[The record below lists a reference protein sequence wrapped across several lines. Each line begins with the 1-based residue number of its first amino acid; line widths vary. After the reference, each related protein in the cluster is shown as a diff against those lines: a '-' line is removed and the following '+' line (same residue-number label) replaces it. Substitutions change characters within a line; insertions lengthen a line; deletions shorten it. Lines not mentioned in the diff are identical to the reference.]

1 MPSAGVIAALVDDDV
16 EVDPVLHDDEI
27 PIDLGLVRKLVDTE
41 FPQYAGLPLRRLGAS
56 GSTNALFRLGDDLL
70 VRLPRQ
76 PGNGA
81 VIEKEQR
88 WAAEFGPLLPVDVP
102 QILAIGQP
110 ARGYGEQW
118 SIVGWLAGEHPAAC
132 GPDEPPSR
140 QRAQLAVDLADV
152 IIALRGAPMS
162 DAAAHDPT
170 LRGYRGGALAGIDDW
185 TRTSI
190 EQCRSIAGFDLDLD
204 LALAVWEDALE
215 LPGAY
220 EPGPD
225 GWYHGD
231 LVAENLLV
239 TDGRLSAVIDFGVG
253 IGDPTIDLHG
263 AWEIF
268 DQPAREVFRER
279 LGAGE
284 AEWLRGRAWA
294 LGLALGTFT
303 YYWHTMPGRRADRL
317 MMARN
322 ILADAH

>member
-1 MPSAGVIAALVDDDV
+1 MT
-16 EVDPVLHDDEI
+16 VLHDDEI

-41 FPQYAGLPLRRLGAS
+41 FPQYAELPLRRLGAS
-56 GSTNALFRLGDDLL
+56 GSTNALFRLGDHLL
-70 VRLPRQ
+70 VRVPRQ

-88 WAAEFGPLLPVDVP
+88 WAGEFGPRLPVRVP
-102 QILAIGQP
+102 QIVAIGRP
-110 ARGYGEQW
+110 GHGYSERW
-118 SIVGWLAGEHPAAC
+118 SIVGWLPGEHPTVC
-132 GPDEPPSR
+132 GPAESPSL
-140 QRAQLAVDLADV
+140 QRAQLAVDLAEV
-152 IIALRGAPMS
+152 IIALRSAPMP
-162 DAAAHDPT
+162 DAAAQDPA
-170 LRGYRGGALAGIDDW
+170 LRGYRGDALAGIDDW
-185 TRTSI
+185 TRSSI
-190 EQCRSIAGFDLDLD
+190 ERCRSIAGFDLDLD

-220 EPGPD
+220 EAGPD
-225 GWYHGD
+225 CWYHGD

-239 TDGRLSAVIDFGVG
+239 TDGRLSAVIDFAVG

-263 AWEIF
+263 AWELF

-279 LGAGE
+279 LGAGD

-303 YYWHTMPGRRADRL
+303 YYWHTMPGRREDRL

-322 ILADAH
+322 ILADAR